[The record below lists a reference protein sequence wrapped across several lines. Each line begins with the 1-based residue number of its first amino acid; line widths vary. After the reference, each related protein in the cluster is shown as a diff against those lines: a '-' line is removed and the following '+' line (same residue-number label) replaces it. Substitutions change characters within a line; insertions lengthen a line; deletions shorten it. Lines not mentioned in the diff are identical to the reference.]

1 MLELKTDWQGNIFIR
16 FSAIFSPFA
25 YTRFGI
31 FEEIGLVNPPHIYIY
46 LVTVATTQIH
56 NQYCCLIVLKMFRI
70 GSNILYEE
78 WPC

>member
-31 FEEIGLVNPPHIYIY
+31 FEEIGLLTLLISTYIGY
-46 LVTVATTQIH
+46 SGHHSISQP
-56 NQYCCLIVLKMFRI
+56 
-70 GSNILYEE
+70 ILLLDSAENV
-78 WPC
+78 